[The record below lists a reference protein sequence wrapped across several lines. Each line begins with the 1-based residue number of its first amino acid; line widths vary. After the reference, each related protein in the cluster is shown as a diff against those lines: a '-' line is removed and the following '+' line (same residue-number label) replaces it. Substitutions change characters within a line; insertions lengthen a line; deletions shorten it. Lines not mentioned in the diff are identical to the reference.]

1 MTTVLENLTRLEKSE
16 QTLVKDMGKLM
27 KEYPNKYVA
36 IADGQVIA
44 ADGDLDRLL
53 AAVRN
58 KLGTTE
64 GVLIDYIS
72 SKQSQ
77 IVV

>member
-16 QTLVKDMGKLM
+16 QALVKNMGKLM
-27 KEYPNKYVA
+27 KEYPDKYVA
-36 IADGQVIA
+36 IADGQVIV
-44 ADGDLDRLL
+44 ADSDLDRLL
-53 AAVRN
+53 TAV
-58 KLGTTE
+58 KSKVGTTE